1 MVTSIP
7 SQRILAL
14 TIHSEASLLWVLS
27 PCSGWGRDAS
37 AAEQAGACLCLVSLK
52 PPKASDPATER
63 RGEELLRCTQCS
75 FLTYFT
81 CQHRQEVGPK
91 FSMGQEYLFFP
102 LLHEVWLRS
111 TNQMKKNGWY
121 LHQHSPPC
129 TLPIQTGIPSA
140 KRGELGLMLCILSLA
155 YLIKRS

>member
-14 TIHSEASLLWVLS
+14 TIHSEASLLWILS

-111 TNQMKKNGWY
+111 TNQMKKMAGT
-121 LHQHSPPC
+121 C
-129 TLPIQTGIPSA
+129 TNTAHPAHFPFKQASLLP
-140 KRGELGLMLCILSLA
+140 KGESRVSCFVFCLLLT
-155 YLIKRS
+155 